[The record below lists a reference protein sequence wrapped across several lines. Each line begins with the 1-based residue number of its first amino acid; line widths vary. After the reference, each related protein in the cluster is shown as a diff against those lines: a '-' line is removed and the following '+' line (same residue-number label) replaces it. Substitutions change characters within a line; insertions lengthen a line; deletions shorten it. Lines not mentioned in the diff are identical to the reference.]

1 MYQSWGAVNTVCL
14 AVVGLQ
20 LSTKVN
26 WSLEI
31 KSSASLLLSC
41 LQAPSLAGGVALE
54 SLSANVSA
62 AFQIFPFEL

>member
-1 MYQSWGAVNTVCL
+1 MCL

-20 LSTKVN
+20 LSTNVN

-31 KSSASLLLSC
+31 KSSASLLLPC
-41 LQAPSLAGGVALE
+41 LQAPLLAGGVALE

-62 AFQIFPFEL
+62 AFQVFPFEL